1 MNLRGFLIL
10 AILVC
15 TALAVAGCTTAPAV
29 PVTSTHSPAV
39 SLPSLAIDRTDLPEG
54 YVLTMS
60 KEKNATDVSD
70 LARTLGWKG
79 GYVVQ
84 YTKTTAPTNV
94 VLHSL
99 ATYPESS
106 MPDVIEYINRTD
118 RSYSDLSYF
127 DISVP
132 GLGTNSRAFVGFN
145 PNQGQLPTV
154 TPASAKDPLA
164 ITGLSMKGT
173 TENVYGQNYFIEIIF
188 VNGTTLEV
196 IRISGDI
203 LDDKE
208 AIAIAEKAY
217 SKIP

>member
-1 MNLRGFLIL
+1 MNVHGFLVL

-15 TALAVAGCTTAPAV
+15 TALAVAGCTTAPAS
-29 PVTSTHSPAV
+29 PVTPIHSPAV
-39 SLPSLAIDRTDLPEG
+39 SLPALAIDRTDLPEG

-70 LARTLGWKG
+70 LARTLGWQG

-84 YTKTTAPTNV
+84 YTQTTAPTRV

-106 MPDVIEYINRTD
+106 MPDVIEFINRTD
-118 RSYSDLSYF
+118 RSYTDLSYF
-127 DISVP
+127 DISAP
-132 GLGTNSRAFVGFN
+132 GLGKNSRAFVGYI

-154 TPASAKDPLA
+154 TPTSAIGSLAS
-164 ITGLSMKGT
+164 TGLSMKGT
-173 TENVYGQNYFIEIIF
+173 TENAYGQTFIEIIF
-188 VNGTTLEV
+188 ANGTTLEV
-196 IRISGDI
+196 IRMSGTV
-203 LDDKE
+203 LDDE
-208 AIAIAEKAY
+208 EVIALAQKAY

>member
-1 MNLRGFLIL
+1 MNVHNFLVL

-15 TALAVAGCTTAPAV
+15 TTLAVAGCTTAPAS
-29 PVTSTHSPAV
+29 PVTPTHSPAV
-39 SLPSLAIDRTDLPEG
+39 SLPSLAIDRNDLADG

-99 ATYPESS
+99 ATYPENS

-118 RSYSDLSYF
+118 RSYTDLNYY

-132 GLGTNSRAFVGFN
+132 GLGKDSRAFVGFN

-154 TPASAKDPLA
+154 IPASANDPLA
-164 ITGLSMKGT
+164 TTVLSMKGT
-173 TENVYGQNYFIEIIF
+173 TENVYGQNFFLEIIF
-188 VNGTTLEV
+188 ANGTTLEV
-196 IRISGDI
+196 IRMSGDTMEI
-203 LDDKE
+203 KE
-208 AIAIAEKAY
+208 AIAIAQKAY

>member
-1 MNLRGFLIL
+1 MNVHGFLIL
-10 AILVC
+10 GILVC
-15 TALAVAGCTTAPAV
+15 TTLAVAGCTTAPAA
-29 PVTSTHSPAV
+29 PVTPTHSPAI
-39 SLPSLAIDRTDLPEG
+39 SLPSLAIDRNDLAEG

-84 YTKTTAPTNV
+84 YTKTTAPKNV
-94 VLHSL
+94 LLHSL

-118 RSYSDLSYF
+118 RSYTDLSYF

-132 GLGTNSRAFVGFN
+132 GLGKNSRAFVGY
-145 PNQGQLPTV
+145 PQNQGQLPTV
-154 TPASAKDPLA
+154 TPTSAIGSIAS
-164 ITGLSMKGT
+164 TGLSMQGT
-173 TENVYGQNYFIEIIF
+173 TENVYGENFIEIIF
-188 VNGTTLEV
+188 ANGTTLEV
-196 IRISGDI
+196 IRMSGTP
-203 LDDKE
+203 LDDE
-208 AIAIAEKAY
+208 EVIAIAQKAY

>member
-1 MNLRGFLIL
+1 MNIHGFLVF

-15 TALAVAGCTTAPAV
+15 TALAVAGCTTTPAS
-29 PVTSTHSPAV
+29 PVTPTHSPAV
-39 SLPSLAIDRTDLPEG
+39 SLPSLAIDRNDLDEG

-84 YTKTTAPTNV
+84 YTKATTPNSV

-118 RSYSDLSYF
+118 RSYTDLSYF
-127 DISVP
+127 DISAP
-132 GLGTNSRAFVGFN
+132 GLGKDSRAFVGFH
-145 PNQGQLPTV
+145 PNQGQLPTM
-154 TPASAKDPLA
+154 TPASANDSPA

-173 TENVYGQNYFIEIIF
+173 TENVYGQNYFIEFIF
-188 VNGTTLEV
+188 ANGTTLEV
-196 IRISGDI
+196 IRMSGDT
-203 LDDKE
+203 LNDKE
-208 AIAIAEKAY
+208 AIAIARKAY

>member
-1 MNLRGFLIL
+1 MHVHSVLVL

-15 TALAVAGCTTAPAV
+15 TTLAVAGCTTAPAA
-29 PVTSTHSPAV
+29 PVTPTHSPAV
-39 SLPSLAIDRTDLPEG
+39 SLPSLAIDRNDLAEG

-79 GYVVQ
+79 GDVVQ

-94 VLHSL
+94 LLHSL

-118 RSYSDLSYF
+118 RSYTDLSYF
-127 DISVP
+127 DISLP
-132 GLGTNSRAFVGFN
+132 GLGKNSRAFVGFIRS
-145 PNQGQLPTV
+145 QGQLPTV
-154 TPASAKDPLA
+154 TPTSAIGSIASV
-164 ITGLSMKGT
+164 GLSMQGT
-173 TENVYGQNYFIEIIF
+173 TENAYGQNFIEIIF
-188 VNGTTLEV
+188 ANGTTLEV
-196 IRISGDI
+196 IRMSGTV

-208 AIAIAEKAY
+208 VIALAEKAY

>member
-1 MNLRGFLIL
+1 MNVHGFLVL

-15 TALAVAGCTTAPAV
+15 TALVVAGCTTTPAS
-29 PVTSTHSPAV
+29 PVTPTHSPAV
-39 SLPSLAIDRTDLPEG
+39 SLPALAIDRTDLPEG

-60 KEKNATDVSD
+60 KEKDATDVSD

-84 YTKTTAPTNV
+84 YSKTTAPTSV

-106 MPDVIEYINRTD
+106 MPDVIEFINRTD
-118 RSYSDLSYF
+118 RSYTDLSYF
-127 DISVP
+127 DISAP
-132 GLGTNSRAFVGFN
+132 GLGKNSRAFVGYI

-154 TPASAKDPLA
+154 TPTSAIGSLAS
-164 ITGLSMKGT
+164 TGLSMKGT
-173 TENVYGQNYFIEIIF
+173 TENAYGQTFIEIIF
-188 VNGTTLEV
+188 ANGTTLEV
-196 IRISGDI
+196 IRMSGTT

-208 AIAIAEKAY
+208 VIAIAQKAY

>member
-1 MNLRGFLIL
+1 MNVHNFLVL

-15 TALAVAGCTTAPAV
+15 TTLAVAGCTTAPAS
-29 PVTSTHSPAV
+29 PVTPTHSPAV
-39 SLPSLAIDRTDLPEG
+39 SLPSLAIDRNDLAEG

-84 YTKTTAPTNV
+84 YTKTTTPANV
-94 VLHSL
+94 LLHSL

-118 RSYSDLSYF
+118 RSYTDLRYF

-132 GLGTNSRAFVGFN
+132 GLGKNSRAFVGY
-145 PNQGQLPTV
+145 PQNQDQLQTV
-154 TPASAKDPLA
+154 TPTSAIGSLA
-164 ITGLSMKGT
+164 LTGLSMQGT
-173 TENVYGQNYFIEIIF
+173 TENIYGENFIEIIF
-188 VNGTTLEV
+188 ANGTTLEV
-196 IRISGDI
+196 IRMSGTP

-208 AIAIAEKAY
+208 VIAIAQTAY
-217 SKIP
+217 SKIQ